1 MEHIVTKEHI
11 EAYCAALH
19 AAERAGSTIVK
30 YRRELNQ
37 LAVWLAGR
45 PTSQERLTEWKAAL
59 AAQDYA
65 PRTINAMLAAANGFF
80 RYMGWE
86 IHLKLLKIQRR
97 LFRDTARELSR
108 AEYERLLTA
117 AKDSGQERL
126 ALIMETL
133 CATGIRI
140 SELRYMTVE
149 ASQTGQA
156 TITLKGKIRTILL
169 STKLCRKLLQY
180 AKKHG
185 MTSGEIFCT
194 RSGRGISRRQ
204 VWHELKRLC
213 KRSGVAASKV
223 FPHNFR
229 RLFATIYYKAS
240 KDIARLADVLGHSSI
255 ETTRIYLMISEKE
268 QAKQLERMGLVT

>member
-45 PTSQERLTEWKAAL
+45 PASQERLTEWKAAL

-80 RYMGWE
+80 GYMGWE

-108 AEYERLLTA
+108 AEYERLLAA

-149 ASQTGQA
+149 AAQTGQA
-156 TITLKGKIRTILL
+156 TIALKGKIRTILL

-185 MTSGEIFCT
+185 MNLTS
-194 RSGRGISRRQ
+194 RSIPFWDSRASSLTNIAACLIWIS
-204 VWHELKRLC
+204 
-213 KRSGVAASKV
+213 
-223 FPHNFR
+223 F
-229 RLFATIYYKAS
+229 
-240 KDIARLADVLGHSSI
+240 
-255 ETTRIYLMISEKE
+255 
-268 QAKQLERMGLVT
+268 

>member
-45 PTSQERLTEWKAAL
+45 PASQERLAAWKAAL
-59 AAQDYA
+59 AAQGYA
-65 PRTINAMLAAANGFF
+65 PCTINAMLAAANGFF
-80 RYMGWE
+80 GYMGWE

-108 AEYERLLTA
+108 AEYERLLAA
-117 AKDSGQERL
+117 AKDGGQDRL
-126 ALIMETL
+126 ALLMETL

-149 ASQTGQA
+149 AAQTGQA
-156 TITLKGKIRTILL
+156 TIALKGKIRTILL
-169 STKLCRKLLQY
+169 STKLCRKLLRDLLY
-180 AKKHG
+180 EKR
-185 MTSGEIFCT
+185 T
-194 RSGRGISRRQ
+194 RHLQKTGLARAETAVQTIRR
-204 VWHELKRLC
+204 
-213 KRSGVAASKV
+213 RSQQGVSAQLPQAV
-223 FPHNFR
+223 CD
-229 RLFATIYYKAS
+229 
-240 KDIARLADVLGHSSI
+240 DIL
-255 ETTRIYLMISEKE
+255 
-268 QAKQLERMGLVT
+268 

>member
-1 MEHIVTKEHI
+1 
-11 EAYCAALH
+11 
-19 AAERAGSTIVK
+19 
-30 YRRELNQ
+30 
-37 LAVWLAGR
+37 
-45 PTSQERLTEWKAAL
+45 
-59 AAQDYA
+59 
-65 PRTINAMLAAANGFF
+65 
-80 RYMGWE
+80 
-86 IHLKLLKIQRR
+86 
-97 LFRDTARELSR
+97 
-108 AEYERLLTA
+108 
-117 AKDSGQERL
+117 
-126 ALIMETL
+126 METL

-140 SELRYMTVE
+140 SELRYMTIE
-149 ASQTGQA
+149 AAQTGQA
-156 TITLKGKIRTILL
+156 TIALKGKIRTILL

-180 AKKHG
+180 AKKQG

-204 VWHELKRLC
+204 VWQELKRLC
-213 KRSGVAASKV
+213 KRAGVAASKV

>member
-1 MEHIVTKEHI
+1 MQEDREMEHIVTKEHI

-45 PTSQERLTEWKAAL
+45 PASQERLTEWKAAL
-59 AAQDYA
+59 AAQGYA

-80 RYMGWE
+80 GHMGWE

-108 AEYERLLTA
+108 AEYERLLAA
-117 AKDSGQERL
+117 AKDSGLERL

-140 SELRYMTVE
+140 SELRYMTIE
-149 ASQTGQA
+149 AAQTGQA
-156 TITLKGKIRTILL
+156 TIALKGKIRTILL
-169 STKLCRKLLQY
+169 STKLCRKLL
-180 AKKHG
+180 
-185 MTSGEIFCT
+185 
-194 RSGRGISRRQ
+194 
-204 VWHELKRLC
+204 
-213 KRSGVAASKV
+213 
-223 FPHNFR
+223 
-229 RLFATIYYKAS
+229 
-240 KDIARLADVLGHSSI
+240 
-255 ETTRIYLMISEKE
+255 
-268 QAKQLERMGLVT
+268 

>member
-1 MEHIVTKEHI
+1 MEHIVTKENI

-37 LAVWLAGR
+37 LAIWLAGR
-45 PTSQERLTEWKAAL
+45 PASQERLAAWKAAL
-59 AAQDYA
+59 AAQGYA
-65 PRTINAMLAAANGFF
+65 PCTINAMLAAANGFF
-80 RYMGWE
+80 GYMGWE
-86 IHLKLLKIQRR
+86 IHLKLLKLQRR

-108 AEYERLLTA
+108 AEYERLLAA

-149 ASQTGQA
+149 AAQTGQA
-156 TITLKGKIRTILL
+156 TIALKGKIRTILL

-213 KRSGVAASKV
+213 KRAGVAASKAK
-223 FPHNFR
+223 
-229 RLFATIYYKAS
+229 ATATLSFGWI
-240 KDIARLADVLGHSSI
+240 INSSFSCI
-255 ETTRIYLMISEKE
+255 FKSIF
-268 QAKQLERMGLVT
+268 

>member
-1 MEHIVTKEHI
+1 MEHIVTKENI

-45 PTSQERLTEWKAAL
+45 PASQERLTEWKAAL

-80 RYMGWE
+80 GYMGWE

-108 AEYERLLTA
+108 AEYERLLAA

-149 ASQTGQA
+149 AAQTGQA
-156 TITLKGKIRTILL
+156 TIALKGKILTILL

-185 MTSGEIFCT
+185 MNLTS
-194 RSGRGISRRQ
+194 RSIPFWDSRASSLTNIAACLIWIS
-204 VWHELKRLC
+204 
-213 KRSGVAASKV
+213 
-223 FPHNFR
+223 F
-229 RLFATIYYKAS
+229 
-240 KDIARLADVLGHSSI
+240 
-255 ETTRIYLMISEKE
+255 
-268 QAKQLERMGLVT
+268 